1 MNEIY
6 LSKQSKKIYLEDFER
21 LLLNDN
27 PFWNIDE
34 EIKSYLI
41 KINNNENIQTL
52 YSNYGTNNNILGSY
66 IEFCYYEKIEG
77 KLFKEVIPEIL
88 CEFNNSDE
96 SCIYEFNYPR
106 ENRNYEEDNK
116 LGFSC
121 TDNSEHFRINT
132 IIVTYKSYD
141 SNHLKFWNFITEKLI
156 TL

>member
-66 IEFCYYEKIEG
+66 IEF
-77 KLFKEVIPEIL
+77 
-88 CEFNNSDE
+88 
-96 SCIYEFNYPR
+96 
-106 ENRNYEEDNK
+106 
-116 LGFSC
+116 
-121 TDNSEHFRINT
+121 
-132 IIVTYKSYD
+132 
-141 SNHLKFWNFITEKLI
+141 
-156 TL
+156 